1 MTPRISLWKPE
12 ATRSH
17 RISSFGNYTVKKYF
31 ENLDLLMEKYKIV
44 EIIAFN
50 VDETVQKHPKM
61 LWPEDQKESGPAI
74 C

>member
-1 MTPRISLWKPE
+1 
-12 ATRSH
+12 
-17 RISSFGNYTVKKYF
+17 
-31 ENLDLLMEKYKIV
+31 MEKYKIV

-74 C
+74 CWVRGNKATFVWAVPIVTSFHVC